1 MFEQLLRE
9 EASSAEKSV
18 LIRRGT
24 TEKSRTLA
32 SQETTSISI
41 LAKFYS
47 PEDFQKQLAVH
58 NRNYNNFPMRP
69 LGWKSPQE
77 VLRSFALD
85 V

>member
-1 MFEQLLRE
+1 MFEQLFVKK
-9 EASSAEKSV
+9 ASSTEKSV

-24 TEKSRTLA
+24 TERSNARIA
-32 SQETTSISI
+32 RTTSISI
-41 LAKFYS
+41 LATKFYS
-47 PEDFQKQLAVH
+47 LEDFQKQLAVH